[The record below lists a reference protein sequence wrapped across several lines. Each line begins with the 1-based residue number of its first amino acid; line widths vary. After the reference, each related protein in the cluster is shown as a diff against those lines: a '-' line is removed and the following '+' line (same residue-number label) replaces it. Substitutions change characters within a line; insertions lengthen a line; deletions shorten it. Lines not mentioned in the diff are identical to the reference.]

1 MFCSACGAQIQPQLT
16 VCPNC
21 RRPVPTVAL
30 TPAIVK
36 LPGRLDRHL
45 RTLGT
50 LWVIAGALFVI
61 PGFVLMML
69 SGVVRVA
76 IPAAEAV
83 GRTVAPLVLSM
94 IGGTLFIVAAGGILV
109 GWGLLKHRPWAR
121 VAAIVL
127 GIVSL
132 LHPPFGTALGIY
144 TLWVLLS
151 DQSGVE
157 YDRLA
162 GAA

>member
-1 MFCSACGAQIQPQLT
+1 MFCSACGAPIQPQST

-21 RRPVPTVAL
+21 RQPI
-30 TPAIVK
+30 PATIAIA

-45 RTLGT
+45 RVLSI
-50 LWVIAGALFVI
+50 LWIVAGALFVI
-61 PGFVLMML
+61 PGFVLMTL
-69 SGVVRVA
+69 SGVARLA
-76 IPAAEAV
+76 IPAAETV
-83 GRTVAPLVLSM
+83 GRYVAPLVLSI
-94 IGGTLFIVAAGGILV
+94 IGGSLFIVAAGGIV
-109 GWGLLKHRPWAR
+109 AGWGLLKHQPWAR

-151 DQSGVE
+151 DQGGAE

-162 GAA
+162 HAA